1 MRFEWD
7 PAKARAN
14 RRKHGVSF
22 EEAVTC
28 FADEHG
34 RFYEDVVHST
44 RFVLIALSSRDRLVF
59 CVHAELEGDGI
70 RIISARLATK
80 PERRRYEEDEA

>member
-1 MRFEWD
+1 MHIGREG
-7 PAKARAN
+7 K
-14 RRKHGVSF
+14 RKHGVTF

-34 RFYEDVVHST
+34 RFYEDREHHD
-44 RFVLIALSSRDRLVF
+44 RFVLIAYSSGERQIF
-59 CVHAELEGDGI
+59 CVHAELEGERI

-80 PERRRYEEDEA
+80 PERRRYEDED